1 MAIAE
6 MQRNTIAGQGATPLL
21 DVQGLT
27 VDIAVPAGTLHA
39 VTDVSLTV
47 NSGETFCVVGE
58 SGCGKTITSLAVMR
72 LLPKTARI
80 AAQRILFEGRD
91 LLGLSDKEMLG
102 LRGNRMGM
110 IFQDPMTSLNP
121 VFTIGNQLEEVY
133 LRHRKAGRREA
144 RERAE
149 FLLDKVGV
157 QNPGMRLGQ
166 FPHQL
171 SGGLRQRMMIAMT
184 LMCEPALLI
193 ADEPTTAL
201 DVTVQAQILQLLK
214 NLQREFR
221 TALILITHDL
231 GIVARMA
238 DRVAVMYAGR
248 VVETG
253 TSAEIFAAP
262 QHPYTRGL
270 LACIPVPGSHGKRL
284 GSIPGIVPSLI
295 GENEGC
301 MFRNRCSYAS
311 EACRHGEIALRE
323 MSPGRAYRCILEP
336 DHALRDATHDPAAA
350 VTQAPAQANM
360 Q

>member
-1 MAIAE
+1 MTMAQISATE
-6 MQRNTIAGQGATPLL
+6 SRGATLAGDAAAPLL

-27 VDIAVPAGTLHA
+27 VEIAVPAGTLHA
-39 VTDVSLTV
+39 VTDVSFTV
-47 NSGETFCVVGE
+47 NPGETFCIVGE

-80 AAQRILFEGRD
+80 AAQRILFEGND
-91 LLGLSDKEMLG
+91 LLELSDKEILG
-102 LRGNRMGM
+102 LRGNRLGM

-149 FLLDKVGV
+149 FLLEKVGIRS
-157 QNPGMRLGQ
+157 PGMRLGQ
-166 FPHQL
+166 YPHQL

-231 GIVARMA
+231 GIVARVA

-253 TSAEIFAAP
+253 TTAEIFAAP

-270 LACIPVPGSHGKRL
+270 LACIPVPGSQGKRL

-301 MFRNRCSYAS
+301 MFRNRCGYVS
-311 EACRHGEIALRE
+311 EPCRHGEIALRE
-323 MSPGRAYRCILEP
+323 LSPGRGYRCILEP
-336 DHALRDATHDPAAA
+336 DHALPEGVRESFKAA
-350 VTQAPAQANM
+350 VQ
-360 Q
+360 